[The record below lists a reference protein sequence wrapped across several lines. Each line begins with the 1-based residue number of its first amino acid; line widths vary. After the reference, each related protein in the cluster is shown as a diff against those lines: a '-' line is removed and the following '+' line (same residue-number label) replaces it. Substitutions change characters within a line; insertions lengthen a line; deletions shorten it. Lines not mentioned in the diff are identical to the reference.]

1 MAIAVLWVVAGALA
15 VTAGEA
21 LLRLVRG
28 GERDG
33 GVRPGW
39 APGLSLGVAA
49 AVVVAALGGRPSLAA
64 GIALGAGLAGLA
76 VALPVRLLAAGT
88 APSPGA
94 AGLLLPGMSLLAA
107 GIALANPPVTA
118 AKGAGVLAVFL
129 VETLVWHG
137 ERRIELD
144 RASEEEGGEGGEGG
158 ERAEAGWGEPEAVP
172 PARPRRG
179 RVAVARSAGVALALA
194 GAVVLV
200 NGGVRAAA
208 HSGLSGGF
216 LGTIVG
222 ACAGL
227 GALAA
232 GLAGRPAGG
241 GDAARSTA
249 AFGDR
254 VFGGAAAACG
264 LVGVTGV
271 LRPFAPDGAST
282 VTLLAVAVAYAVPAA
297 WFLARGRGGRALA
310 VVQVALLAGWF
321 ALAVHL

>member
-144 RASEEEGGEGGEGG
+144 RASEEEGGEDG
-158 ERAEAGWGEPEAVP
+158 ERAEDGGDEPETAP

-179 RVAVARSAGVALALA
+179 RVAVAGSAGVALALV

-200 NGGVRAAA
+200 DGGVRAAA